1 MDEAFK
7 DIMVMP
13 PKLIELVDA
22 LTEMSGFAAIK
33 AAFISNRLNPVF
45 EMLGNFAS
53 LMEKTGNLQIIS
65 GYDANGKPIFKPMK
79 HSDFIN
85 AAKNIADAF
94 GTFLTT
100 LNEQLSGDVLDKAS
114 DIVYKIA
121 GGAGGYPGLLTLGAR
136 LMFGKSDNRPNFG
149 ELFKILSKFTDLIST
164 FAGGS
169 IPVEWDKDGNPT
181 SYKRLTEEAGPA
193 AKQLALSFSTF
204 LKELDT
210 AMKPVIDSASTVIKK
225 LTKGDIA
232 NLMQSVSNFS
242 NAIIGFASSTIPD

>member
-65 GYDANGKPIFKPMK
+65 GYDANGKPIFKRME

-85 AAKNIADAF
+85 AAKNIAEAF